1 MSLAGEHTLTP
12 ASDNVCVPATR
23 DPVSE
28 LFDKGAA
35 KLLARAYANPGAWVG
50 TRIAAPTPR
59 HTRWAASIGIE
70 LSGPDRA
77 PGGAARNRWMR
88 AFIRSVY
95 YQHKW
100 FYRQGEGLRLGDKR
114 AAPNQS
120 RALRY
125 EVGLVRLDRTPAGAV
140 ANRGRAV
147 RIKLVEGGD
156 AAQRAA
162 RRMPASKRIF
172 NDDGTTGARWS
183 NPADRDW

>member
-1 MSLAGEHTLTP
+1 MFLPGEHTLP
-12 ASDNVCVPATR
+12 VASDNGCVAGAPR

-35 KLLARAYANPGAWVG
+35 KLLRRAYASPGAWVG

-88 AFIRSVY
+88 AFVRSLY
-95 YQHKW
+95 WQHKW
-100 FYRQGEGLRLGDKR
+100 FYREGEGLRLGDKR

-125 EVGLVRLDRTPAGAV
+125 EVGLVRLERSPAGI
-140 ANRGRAV
+140 ANRGRAI
-147 RIKLVEGGD
+147 RIKLEQGGAAAEKAVE
-156 AAQRAA
+156 
-162 RRMPASKRIF
+162 RMPASKRIF
-172 NDDGTTGARWS
+172 NDDGSIGARWS
-183 NPADRDW
+183 NPAERDW